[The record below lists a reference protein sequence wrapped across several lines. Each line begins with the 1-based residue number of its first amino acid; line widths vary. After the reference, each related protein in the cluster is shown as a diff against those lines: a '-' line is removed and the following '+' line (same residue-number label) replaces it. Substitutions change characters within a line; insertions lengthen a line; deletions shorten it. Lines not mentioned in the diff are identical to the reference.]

1 MESDSLEVEDDVQK
15 DLQQMERA
23 YLTGRL
29 WDQRFQGNR
38 FVILDQELIHDSQDK
53 PIDLNQG
60 KKDFNNERDEYK
72 INLNQWYGDYQR
84 RCEIIEQARISR
96 HREVKLNTEAK
107 EFHLSNSHQPANQF
121 DNRGMLPNMLQSL
134 IDTSMRSMQ

>member
-1 MESDSLEVEDDVQK
+1 
-15 DLQQMERA
+15 MERA

-60 KKDFNNERDEYK
+60 KKDFNIERDEYK
-72 INLNQWYGDYQR
+72 INLNTWY
-84 RCEIIEQARISR
+84 I
-96 HREVKLNTEAK
+96 
-107 EFHLSNSHQPANQF
+107 
-121 DNRGMLPNMLQSL
+121 
-134 IDTSMRSMQ
+134 